1 MADLLRTG
9 LSGLLAFQ
17 RALDTTSHNI
27 SNVNTEGYSRQR
39 VEIGT
44 RPAEPFGNGWIGNG
58 SKVNTV
64 RRVYD
69 DFVSMQA
76 RTTSSS
82 FERLDVFAGNAER
95 INNMFADSST
105 GLTATLQKFVNAFQG
120 VANSPTSI
128 PARQVLIS
136 EANSLT
142 EKLAYYNERLGDMDS
157 EVNSRLKSEVMDIN
171 ALSQGIAKLN
181 EEITVGIARTG
192 GQPPNDLLDQRD
204 RLLDQLAQKVSVNI
218 VRQDGGAANVFI
230 GNGQPL
236 VLGSQTNALTT
247 VADGFDA
254 TRLNIGM
261 QTTGGS
267 VDITKNI
274 SGGVIGGVLDFRRE
288 MLDPAHNALGRFS
301 VGLTEVVN
309 GQHHEGIDLSGALGG
324 DMFATGGVDVLDH
337 NANAGSGALAVTRG
351 SASALTENDYV
362 VELTSGGWTM
372 RNANTGASVT
382 MTGAGTVASPFV
394 ADGLN
399 IVVSGSASVGDEFLI
414 RPTRAAVEDMSVLV
428 SDPARI
434 AAAAPIRTAVASSN
448 TGGGKITAG
457 EVLDSSNAALR
468 SPVTIQFLTPTTYS
482 VNGAGSFTYTPGGN
496 IDVNG
501 WRMQISGAPAVGD
514 QFTVSDNTS
523 GTGDNRN
530 ALLLADALARPVLNN
545 GTTSLSAGVG
555 QFVSGVGVATRQA
568 QVNRDAQEAVHEENV
583 AALDAASGVNLDEEA
598 ANLLKYQQAYQAAAQ
613 IIKISDTLFQTLLGA
628 TQR

>member
-44 RPAEPFGNGWIGNG
+44 RPADPYGNGWIGNG
-58 SKVNTV
+58 SKVNSV

-69 DFVSMQA
+69 DFISMQA

-95 INNMFADSST
+95 INNMFGDSST

-128 PARQVLIS
+128 PARQVLIA

-142 EKLAYYNERLGDMDS
+142 EKLGYYNERLADMDS
-157 EVNSRLKSEVMDIN
+157 EVNSRLKSEVMEIN

-254 TRLNIGM
+254 TRLNVGM
-261 QTTGGS
+261 QTTGGT

-301 VGLTEVVN
+301 VGLAEVVN
-309 GQHHEGIDLSGALGG
+309 GQHHEGIDLTGALGG
-324 DMFATGGVDVLDH
+324 DMFAIGAVDVLDH
-337 NANAGSGALAVTRG
+337 TANAGSGALTVTRG

-362 VELTSGGWTM
+362 MELTSGGWTM

-382 MTGAGTVASPFV
+382 MTGAGTVASPFI

-399 IVVSGSASVGDEFLI
+399 VVVSGSATVGDQFLV
-414 RPTRAAVEDMSVLV
+414 RPTRAVVEDMGVLV

-434 AAAAPIRTAVASSN
+434 AAAAPIRTAVAATN
-448 TGGGKITAG
+448 TGSGTISAG
-457 EVLDSSNAALR
+457 EVLNGANAALR
-468 SPVTIQFLTPTTYS
+468 TTATIEFLTPTTYS

-514 QFTVSDNTS
+514 QFTVRDNTS

-530 ALLLADALARPVLNN
+530 ALLLADALKRPVLDN

-555 QFVSGVGVATRQA
+555 RFVSGVGVATRQA

-583 AALDAASGVNLDEEA
+583 AALDAVSGVNLDEEA